1 MLIILTGY
9 LIGSVPFAL
18 ILGRVWGVA
27 DLRVVGSG
35 NLGATNVLRVSGVT
49 PGILVALLDAAKG
62 AASVLLAQRWQ
73 GPLELS
79 AAAGVAAVIGHV
91 FPVWAGFRGGK
102 GVATSAGL
110 FAVLAPAASLA
121 AFIIFVATA
130 WITRFVS
137 VGSMVASVLLPP
149 IAYVSGSPAPVVT
162 AGVIVAGLIVLRHR
176 SNLIRLRR
184 GIERRLGR

>member
-35 NLGATNVLRVSGVT
+35 NLGAANVLRVSGVT
-49 PGILVALLDAAKG
+49 PGLLVAVLDASKG

-73 GPLELS
+73 GPVELS

-102 GVATSAGL
+102 GVATSAGV
-110 FAVLAPAASLA
+110 FAILAPAASLA
-121 AFIIFVATA
+121 AFGIFIATA

-137 VGSMVASVLLPP
+137 VGSMIASALLPP
-149 IAYVSGSPAPVVT
+149 IAYVSGSSAPVVA
-162 AGVIVAGLIVLRHR
+162 AGFIVAGLILLRHR
-176 SNLIRLRR
+176 SNLIRLRG